1 MIHDRSSPSSRAAC
15 ATQQRLSW
23 PNGATAGLLI
33 VAAACLA
40 VSLTLYHVAGPRD
53 VFAGE
58 TLTGR

>member
-1 MIHDRSSPSSRAAC
+1 MINDRSSPRSRAAC
-15 ATQQRLSW
+15 ASRQRLAW
-23 PNGATAGLLI
+23 PQGATAGLLI